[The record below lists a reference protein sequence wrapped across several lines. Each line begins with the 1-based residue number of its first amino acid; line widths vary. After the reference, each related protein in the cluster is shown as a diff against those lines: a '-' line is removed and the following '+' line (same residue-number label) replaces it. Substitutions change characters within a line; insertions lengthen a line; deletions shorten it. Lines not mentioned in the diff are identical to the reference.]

1 MATRRMVCIIA
12 AACVLSA
19 CGGPVVT
26 LKNPQSG
33 ELASCK
39 GGAAATGV
47 ASDQVADGLM
57 TECVDGYT
65 RQGLRGGDGDALK
78 PPPAASPSPA

>member
-1 MATRRMVCIIA
+1 MATRRMFFVLA
-12 AACVLSA
+12 AACAVLSA

-26 LKNPQSG
+26 LKNPQNG

-39 GGAAATGV
+39 GGVGSIGLT
-47 ASDQVADGLM
+47 SDRVESDLL

-65 RQGLRGGDGDALK
+65 QQGYEVVTATH
-78 PPPAASPSPA
+78 

>member
-1 MATRRMVCIIA
+1 MATRRMFFVLA
-12 AACVLSA
+12 AGCAVLSA

-39 GGAAATGV
+39 GGVGSIGLT
-47 ASDQVADGLM
+47 SDRVESDLL
-57 TECVDGYT
+57 TECVDGST
-65 RQGLRGGDGDALK
+65 QQGYEVVTATH
-78 PPPAASPSPA
+78 

>member
-1 MATRRMVCIIA
+1 MAKATMVSLLA

-33 ELASCK
+33 EVASCK
-39 GGAAATGV
+39 GGTTATGMTSERV
-47 ASDQVADGLM
+47 AEDLL
-57 TECVDGYT
+57 TRCVDGYT
-65 RQGLRGGDGDALK
+65 QRGYEVVTATN
-78 PPPAASPSPA
+78 

>member
-1 MATRRMVCIIA
+1 MATRRMVFVLA
-12 AACVLSA
+12 ATCMVLSA

-39 GGAAATGV
+39 GGAGTIGV
-47 ASDQVADGLM
+47 TSDRVESDLL

-65 RQGLRGGDGDALK
+65 RQGYEVVTATH
-78 PPPAASPSPA
+78 